1 MSQDFSDN
9 DSVSMEQDAS
19 SPQQSTQPIKV
30 RKKPGR
36 KPNPAS
42 PALRKAQNRA
52 AQRAFRERKER
63 HMREL
68 EIAIKQIREQRDK
81 LHVENEQLK
90 ADQEIMRSENW
101 YLKGIVLTLQLVCFQ
116 HNLVIPQHGPYIN
129 EQALSVLAQSIPE
142 SISTYIS
149 VNASNKLPI
158 PSKLFGYRHTMK
170 QRDRYLS
177 SGSIVI
183 TKEGIHS
190 VPDRSSQ
197 QQQPVQPPPLSKSVP
212 ETVPLRRGSTSTPD
226 NVYDSTFPTVEDLV
240 HPLENVLEDEQE
252 QSTSSMPPLSP
263 GSVDSESE
271 LLQSLNSPLATPMNT
286 MTAESKVPRPVM
298 LTEEPL
304 TSNLAAIQTLRL
316 RLRLQSAC
324 VRMDSVPFAIQPTI
338 LQLTIPHDPRIDL
351 IPTPHMRDR
360 MILFRDQFDLDDCF
374 RCLLGHSVFHG
385 GDPAIAANWQLPPE
399 FFEKYWFLTIDY
411 DLRRTTNRWR
421 RLQGLS
427 ELDFKQQKEQQQE
440 ELKRSEDVESHRTPS
455 LEQSHHS
462 NLNYTDISALLGID
476 FWKIA
481 QQNSTATKANAN
493 NSGAS
498 YASSLS
504 SDCSFNS
511 NSSPAEVPASPTTV
525 VENDPVSSFE
535 PVRLTNGYCFPYSKP
550 QQSTPVSKKASPHRR
565 ASSSLHRHHPYQ
577 KSSSKSAQPLNE
589 PPSEIMETDPTTCDP
604 WDTLLVDSS
613 STSNTGYG
621 LMMDNL
627 IDSEQ
632 RC

>member
-1 MSQDFSDN
+1 MNPDISDN
-9 DSVSMEQDAS
+9 ESIGLDLENDMP
-19 SPQQSTQPIKV
+19 SPEPTQPVKI

-81 LHVENEQLK
+81 LHIENEQMK
-90 ADQEIMRSENW
+90 TDQEIMRSENW

-129 EQALSVLAQSIPE
+129 EQALSVLAESIPK

-149 VNASNKLPI
+149 VNASNKLPV

-183 TKEGIHS
+183 TKNGIHS
-190 VPDRSSQ
+190 VPDNSTESLNNLSSAPMKD
-197 QQQPVQPPPLSKSVP
+197 PVQC
-212 ETVPLRRGSTSTPD
+212 ETTPD
-226 NVYDSTFPTVEDLV
+226 ESYYTDFPTVEDLV
-240 HPLENVLEDEQE
+240 HPLEDDN
-252 QSTSSMPPLSP
+252 STAYNNMPPLSP
-263 GSVDSESE
+263 VSLDSESDI
-271 LLQSLNSPLATPMNT
+271 LQPDKEFENVNNH
-286 MTAESKVPRPVM
+286 VPKPVM
-298 LTEEPL
+298 LTEETL
-304 TSNLAAIQTLRL
+304 SSNLAAIQTLRL

-324 VRMDSVPFAIQPTI
+324 VRMESLPFAIQPTI

-385 GDPAIAANWQLPPE
+385 GDPAVAANWQLPPE

-411 DLRRTTNRWR
+411 TLRRTTNHWR
-421 RLQGLS
+421 RLQGLDDLS
-427 ELDFKQQKEQQQE
+427 FEKEKKIPGETNTNSSNMTSALPPLEQQ
-440 ELKRSEDVESHRTPS
+440 
-455 LEQSHHS
+455 EQK
-462 NLNYTDISALLGID
+462 LNYENISALLGID

-481 QQNSTATKANAN
+481 QETHTNAHGIQISPSKPN
-493 NSGAS
+493 

-504 SDCSFNS
+504 SDSSYNS
-511 NSSPAEVPASPTTV
+511 NHSQTNSSSTTII
-525 VENDPVSSFE
+525 EEDTTPSFE
-535 PVRLTNGYCFPYSKP
+535 PVRLTDGYSFSFSKP
-550 QQSTPVSKKASPHRR
+550 QQITKKTTQKTSTT
-565 ASSSLHRHHPYQ
+565 RHHPYQ
-577 KSSSKSAQPLNE
+577 KQTNTRNTGHSTTPPPVALN
-589 PPSEIMETDPTTCDP
+589 SDSTCHP
-604 WDTLLVDSS
+604 WDTLLADSS
-613 STSNTGYG
+613 VNNDYDI
-621 LMMDNL
+621 MMENL
-627 IDSEQ
+627 IDSETIFGS
-632 RC
+632 

>member
-1 MSQDFSDN
+1 MDQD
-9 DSVSMEQDAS
+9 MAS
-19 SPQQSTQPIKV
+19 NGGQPVKI

-68 EIAIKQIREQRDK
+68 EVAIKQIREQRDK

-149 VNASNKLPI
+149 VNANNKLPI
-158 PSKLFGYRHTMK
+158 PSKLFGYKHTMK

-177 SGSIVI
+177 TGSIVI

-190 VPDRSSQ
+190 VPDRSSPHP
-197 QQQPVQPPPLSKSVP
+197 QQPIISKAVP
-212 ETVPLRRGSTSTPD
+212 VVVPRQQRESSTSCPPESM
-226 NVYDSTFPTVEDLV
+226 YDSDFPTEDLV
-240 HPLENVLEDEQE
+240 HPLEAQDEDAAI
-252 QSTSSMPPLSP
+252 PPLSP
-263 GSVDSESE
+263 GSVASDADAHHAHH
-271 LLQSLNSPLATPMNT
+271 QHHHHQQQQQQTT
-286 MTAESKVPRPVM
+286 PRPVM
-298 LTEEPL
+298 LTEEPI

-324 VRMDSVPFAIQPTI
+324 VRMDSIPFAIQPTI

-411 DLRRTTNRWR
+411 DLRRTTNHWR

-427 ELDFKQQKEQQQE
+427 ELDFKQQQKQQQQE
-440 ELKRSEDVESHRTPS
+440 LKRAAENDNRTQPL
-455 LEQSHHS
+455 LEQTHHQ
-462 NLNYTDISALLGID
+462 NLNHTDISALLGID

-481 QQNSTATKANAN
+481 QRNHTDTTTNRAANEQN
-493 NSGAS
+493 AS

-504 SDCSFNS
+504 SDCSYNTD
-511 NSSPAEVPASPTTV
+511 SSPLQAPTSPTTV
-525 VENDPVSSFE
+525 VDDDPVSSFE
-535 PVRLTNGYCFPYSKP
+535 PVRLTNGYSFSSFAKP
-550 QQSTPVSKKASPHRR
+550 QQTTAPPPATTTTKKSSKIHHHHSIHHHHQQHKMQ
-565 ASSSLHRHHPYQ
+565 RHHPYHPSP
-577 KSSSKSAQPLNE
+577 SSEHKKA
-589 PPSEIMETDPTTCDP
+589 PPATIDP
-604 WDTLLVDSS
+604 WDTLLVDANAAATAA
-613 STSNTGYG
+613 TSADNASHQDYD
-621 LMMDNL
+621 LMMDHL

-632 RC
+632 AC